1 MSVLTRQELDH
12 LEKNLN
18 RQANETEQDIVGAEW
33 SEHCSYKSS
42 KKYLRLLPTK
52 GGRIVVGP
60 GYDAGVLD
68 IGDGH
73 VITVHIESHNHP
85 SAVEPFGG
93 AATGV
98 GGVIRDIMSM
108 GTRPIAVLNALRFA
122 PIDGKAKSTA
132 KSKWLLKNVVKGIAD
147 YGNCIGIPTVGG
159 EVEFDSSF
167 EDYCL
172 VDVASVGLGRR
183 DDIVSNKA
191 NPGDVLVLA
200 GGSTGRDGI
209 HGASFASK
217 ALEAENRSAVQIPDP
232 FLEKL

>member
-1 MSVLTRQELDH
+1 MGVLTEGELRYLQEKLG
-12 LEKNLN
+12 
-18 RQANETEQDIVGAEW
+18 RPANEVEQDIVGAEW

-52 GGRIVVGP
+52 GKRVLVGP

-68 IGDGH
+68 VGDGY
-73 VITVHIESHNHP
+73 VLTVHIESHNHP

-108 GTRPIAVLNALRFA
+108 GTRPIAVFDALRFA
-122 PIDGKAKSTA
+122 PIEG
-132 KSKWLLKNVVKGIAD
+132 KSKQAQKSRWLFKNVVKGIAD

-159 EVEFDSSF
+159 EIEFDPSF

-172 VDVASVGLGRR
+172 VDVASIGAGKKEEVISNRAEVG
-183 DDIVSNKA
+183 DF
-191 NPGDVLVLA
+191 LVLA

-217 ALEAENRSAVQIPDP
+217 AL
-232 FLEKL
+232 